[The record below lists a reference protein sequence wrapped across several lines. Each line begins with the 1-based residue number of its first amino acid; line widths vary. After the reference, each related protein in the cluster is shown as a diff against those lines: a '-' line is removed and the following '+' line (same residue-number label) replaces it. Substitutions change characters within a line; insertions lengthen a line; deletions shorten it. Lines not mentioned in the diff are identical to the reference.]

1 MIHFCPNLT
10 PEWISDLIWDK
21 LTGAPFLYIRPD
33 PQRVRAR
40 LCCLLTWTGVPLP
53 NIWQFSGTP
62 HQSFWSLP
70 PSCLCVIAAALCE
83 ACCVSVR
90 VCNIGCIPIHY
101 SAPVVRRSMRAA
113 APAVTGQPGIHESV
127 IILSSLFVSLPFP
140 PLFSVLALYLCLHLS
155 VSPALSVIHTACQP
169 VHLSPLC
176 LLSSFFLLGLSF
188 FYRHLLL
195 LSFFH
200 RNISHEYGH
209 LDPVYECRT

>member
-62 HQSFWSLP
+62 HQSFWSLS

-90 VCNIGCIPIHY
+90 VCNIGYIPIHY

-140 PLFSVLALYLCLHLS
+140 PSFFCSCSVFMSSSVCLSCFVCHSHSLSACPPVTSLSPVLLFLTWTEFFLQTS
-155 VSPALSVIHTACQP
+155 SPAL
-169 VHLSPLC
+169 
-176 LLSSFFLLGLSF
+176 LLPQEYFTWIWTFRSSLW
-188 FYRHLLL
+188 
-195 LSFFH
+195 
-200 RNISHEYGH
+200 
-209 LDPVYECRT
+209 V